1 MQIPRCIAGGDQHVL
16 WDCSFEKEGGKL
28 QFVQI
33 FKQCIQN
40 IFRQSQHWS
49 QGFECHA
56 ICLLN
61 LFVVSK
67 AGKIAV
73 DDGCAYGIFHDGGDG
88 AAGAEGLTGDQFGVF
103 PCGDTGVASSKG
115 TVYGYGSAGDVAGH
129 VAGKEQGEV
138 RAFSGIAHAFGGA
151 VLFEEGHGSF
161 ARVTKDRGAGVTG
174 TDGVDGDPVLRI
186 VHGGHSGHTYDT
198 ELCCGVE
205 GLTTLRHETCNGSY
219 IDQEATLAF
228 ALENSFGTILHTSE
242 HTFAV

>member
-16 WDCSFEKEGGKL
+16 WGCSSEKEGGKL

-103 PCGDTGVASSKG
+103 PCGDTGVA
-115 TVYGYGSAGDVAGH
+115 AA
-129 VAGKEQGEV
+129 
-138 RAFSGIAHAFGGA
+138 RAPS
-151 VLFEEGHGSF
+151 
-161 ARVTKDRGAGVTG
+161 TG
-174 TDGVDGDPVLRI
+174 MAAP
-186 VHGGHSGHTYDT
+186 
-198 ELCCGVE
+198 EM
-205 GLTTLRHETCNGSY
+205 
-219 IDQEATLAF
+219 
-228 ALENSFGTILHTSE
+228 
-242 HTFAV
+242 